1 MAAKFGLLIDAKTKG
16 ENNIKRLGNSM
27 QGVEGKAKNL
37 GMAVRG
43 VGAAFKGLL
52 AVAAV
57 GGIAALGKSL
67 LDTADAFGKLSVR
80 TGIASGTL
88 MAYVNA
94 GKLADVSQSEIETGL
109 RKLAQTQ
116 VEAAEGVKTYAD
128 AYSKLGISVKKADGS
143 LKPSDKLLGEIA
155 DKFAQLPDGPEKAA
169 VAMDIFGRSGAK
181 LITLLN
187 GGSES
192 LEKFSVNVSEN
203 FAKNAELFNDQITE
217 IGIKFAEVGAVLLDA
232 MLPALN
238 AVALGFKTFLENVTN
253 NLPVILEAFG
263 FMTKAAIL
271 FGSAMVGVAAGK
283 AFTALI
289 TNLNTVVKITRTL
302 FNLEKARL
310 VIQQGIIALQAASA
324 SLGKGGKIGAI
335 FGIGAGAAAIAGS
348 QQLIGE
354 LFKSIEERFAGLG
367 AGGAGTGLG
376 AVTLPGLQFA
386 PTVTGGTN
394 GTGAGK
400 FDISKV
406 RMSDMSGEDFA
417 AMIEEELRLQEEI
430 ESVLEG
436 QGAVMAMKLNQQDEM
451 NSKAAQLKQR
461 FEDIKTTIKEG
472 LVNGLTDAIVQGKSL
487 ASVMSSLLKQAASL
501 FINFGLRS
509 ILPFAKGGVLQN
521 GQVTP
526 FAYGGVVNKPTLF
539 PMANGMGLMGEAGP
553 EGILPLRRGRS
564 GRLGVEASG
573 SGATTVNVSVDA
585 SGSSVQ
591 GDSAQASQL
600 GKAIGVAVQT
610 EILKQKRPGG
620 LLATV

>member
-67 LDTADAFGKLSVR
+67 LDSADAFGKLSVR
-80 TGIASGTL
+80 TGIAAGTL

-128 AYSKLGISVKKADGS
+128 AYGKLGISVKKADGS

-192 LEKFSVNVSEN
+192 LEKFSVNVSDN
-203 FAKNAELFNDQITE
+203 FAKNAELFNDQIAE

-324 SLGKGGKIGAI
+324 SLGKGGKIGAVL
-335 FGIGAGAAAIAGS
+335 GVGAGAAAIAGS

-386 PTVTGGTN
+386 PTVTGGT
-394 GTGAGK
+394 TGAG
-400 FDISKV
+400 DGSKIKYLPE
-406 RMSDMSGEDFA
+406 MSGEDFA

>member
-128 AYSKLGISVKKADGS
+128 AYGKLGISVKKADGS

-324 SLGKGGKIGAI
+324 SLGKGGKIGAVL
-335 FGIGAGAAAIAGS
+335 GVGAGAAAIAGS

-539 PMANGMGLMGEAGP
+539 PMARGMGLMGEAGP

>member
-80 TGIASGTL
+80 TGIAAGTL

-109 RKLAQTQ
+109 RKLDQTQ

-128 AYSKLGISVKKADGS
+128 AYGKLGISVKKADGS

-203 FAKNAELFNDQITE
+203 FAKNAELFNDQIAE

-324 SLGKGGKIGAI
+324 SLGKGGKIGAVL
-335 FGIGAGAAAIAGS
+335 GVGAGAAAIAGS

-376 AVTLPGLQFA
+376 AVTLPDTQFS
-386 PTVTGGTN
+386 TIVTGGT
-394 GTGAGK
+394 GIKSSTTGAASATK
-400 FDISKV
+400 E
-406 RMSDMSGEDFA
+406 MSVDLAIFLADLEASVAAADQLEAEQFA
-417 AMIEEELRLQEEI
+417 A
-430 ESVLEG
+430 
-436 QGAVMAMKLNQQDEM
+436 GAAIAEQLNQQDKL
-451 NSKAAQLKQR
+451 NKATDKYAITLDQ
-461 FEDIKTTIKEG
+461 IKDTLADQMTSAIEG
-472 LVNGLTDAIVQGKSL
+472 LIDGTKTLGESLSGLLRTFASMFLRAGMGRLVDNIFPSAKGNVFAQNGIV
-487 ASVMSSLLKQAASL
+487 
-501 FINFGLRS
+501 
-509 ILPFAKGGVLQN
+509 PYAKGGYI
-521 GQVTP
+521 GR
-526 FAYGGVVNKPTLF
+526 PT
-539 PMANGMGLMGEAGP
+539 MALMGEAGP
-553 EGILPLRRGRS
+553 EAVLPLRRGRG
-564 GRLGVEASG
+564 GRLGVETLGGGVG
-573 SGATTVNVSVDA
+573 SVTVNVDA
-585 SGSSVQ
+585 TGSAVE
-591 GDSAQASQL
+591 GNDAQASQL
-600 GKAIGVAVQT
+600 GKAIGIAVQQ
-610 EILKQKRPGG
+610 ELVKQKRPGG
-620 LLATV
+620 LLAS

>member
-128 AYSKLGISVKKADGS
+128 AYGKLGISVKKADGS

-324 SLGKGGKIGAI
+324 SLGKGGKIGAVL
-335 FGIGAGAAAIAGS
+335 GVGAGAAAIAGS

-376 AVTLPGLQFA
+376 AVTLPETQFS
-386 PTVTGGTN
+386 PIVTGGTS
-394 GTGAGK
+394 GAASATK
-400 FDISKV
+400 E
-406 RMSDMSGEDFA
+406 MSVDLAIFLADLEASVAAADQLEAEQFA
-417 AMIEEELRLQEEI
+417 A
-430 ESVLEG
+430 
-436 QGAVMAMKLNQQDEM
+436 GAALAEQLNKQDEL
-451 NSKAAQLKQR
+451 NSKLTESQQL
-461 FEDIKTTIKEG
+461 FENIKATIREG

-487 ASVMSSLLKQAASL
+487 ASVMSGLLKQAASL
-501 FINFGLRS
+501 FITLACDRSCLSPKAVFYKAVRSRRLLMAGL
-509 ILPFAKGGVLQN
+509 
-521 GQVTP
+521 
-526 FAYGGVVNKPTLF
+526 
-539 PMANGMGLMGEAGP
+539 
-553 EGILPLRRGRS
+553 
-564 GRLGVEASG
+564 
-573 SGATTVNVSVDA
+573 
-585 SGSSVQ
+585 
-591 GDSAQASQL
+591 
-600 GKAIGVAVQT
+600 
-610 EILKQKRPGG
+610 
-620 LLATV
+620 

>member
-128 AYSKLGISVKKADGS
+128 AYGKLGISVKKADGS

-324 SLGKGGKIGAI
+324 SLGKGGKIGAVL
-335 FGIGAGAAAIAGS
+335 GVGAGAAAIAGS

-376 AVTLPGLQFA
+376 AVTLPETQFS
-386 PTVTGGTN
+386 PIVTGGTS
-394 GTGAGK
+394 GAASATK
-400 FDISKV
+400 E
-406 RMSDMSGEDFA
+406 MSVDLAIFLADLEASVAAADQLEAEQFA
-417 AMIEEELRLQEEI
+417 A
-430 ESVLEG
+430 
-436 QGAVMAMKLNQQDEM
+436 GAALAEQLNKQDEL
-451 NSKAAQLKQR
+451 NSKLTESQQL
-461 FEDIKTTIKEG
+461 FENIKATIREG

-487 ASVMSSLLKQAASL
+487 ASVMSGLLKQAASL

-509 ILPFAKGGVLQN
+509 ILPFAKGGVLQG

-526 FAYGGVVNKPTLF
+526 FAYGGVVNKSTLF

>member
-128 AYSKLGISVKKADGS
+128 AYGKLGISVKKADGS

-324 SLGKGGKIGAI
+324 SLGKGGKIGAVL
-335 FGIGAGAAAIAGS
+335 GVGAGAAAIAGS

-386 PTVTGGTN
+386 PTVTGGT
-394 GTGAGK
+394 TGAG
-400 FDISKV
+400 DGSKIKYLPE
-406 RMSDMSGEDFA
+406 MSGEDFA

-430 ESVLEG
+430 ESVLFG
-436 QGAVMAMKLNQQDEM
+436 QGAVMAMNLNKQDEM